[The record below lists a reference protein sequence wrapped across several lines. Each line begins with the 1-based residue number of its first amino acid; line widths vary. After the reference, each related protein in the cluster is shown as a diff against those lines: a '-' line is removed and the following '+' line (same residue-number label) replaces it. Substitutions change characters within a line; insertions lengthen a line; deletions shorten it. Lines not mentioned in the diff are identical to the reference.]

1 MENSLCPGAVSN
13 TGRLIRTLQSGC
25 SVRIKSHVSYA
36 LNVIRVVTE
45 DPLVFKVAGE
55 GESPQD
61 IHLNSNVR

>member
-1 MENSLCPGAVSN
+1 MDSSLCPGAVSN
-13 TGRLIRTLQSGC
+13 TGRLIRTSQSGC
-25 SVRIKSHVSYA
+25 SVRIKSHLSYA

-55 GESPQD
+55 GEGPQD